1 MSTKND
7 VGVVIKAPNF
17 STAEFKIIGT
27 SPYVQ
32 NKFSAK
38 ARQTMK
44 ETQEAGSRSRSKRK
58 RKAKDFTKCY
68 EDAMHKMVDGGH
80 GIPAPAFRNAMIDA
94 CRMVGFKMTHAKCS
108 VFVEADGFDVD
119 DATPL
124 VRITKGAPNYT
135 ELAVRLDKGVPD
147 IHPRPMWEPGWEA
160 NVRIRFDEDQFSVSD
175 VANLLLRAGAQI
187 GVGEGRPFSKNSK
200 GMGWGMFR
208 LAEEGE

>member
-17 STAEFKIIGT
+17 STAEFKIVGT

-38 ARQTMK
+38 ARQAMK
-44 ETQEAGSRSRSKRK
+44 ETQEAGTQARSKRK
-58 RKAKDFTKCY
+58 REAKDFTQCY

-94 CRMVGFKMTHAKCS
+94 CRMVGFKMTHARCS
-108 VFVEADGFDVD
+108 VFVVADGFDAD

-124 VRITKGAPNYT
+124 VRITKGEPQYL
-135 ELAVRLDKGVPD
+135 ELAVRLETGVCD
-147 IHPRPMWEPGWEA
+147 IRPRPMWEPGWEA
-160 NVRIRFDEDQFSVSD
+160 TVQIRFDTDQFSVSD
-175 VANLLLRAGAQI
+175 VANLLLRAGEQVGI
-187 GVGEGRPFSKNSK
+187 GEGRPFSKKSN

-208 LAEEGE
+208 LVEEGE

>member
-7 VGVVIKAPNF
+7 VGVVVKAPNF
-17 STAEFKIIGT
+17 STAEFRIVGT
-27 SPYVQ
+27 APYVQ

-38 ARQTMK
+38 ARQAMK
-44 ETQEAGSRSRSKRK
+44 ETQEAGTQARSKRK
-58 RKAKDFTKCY
+58 RKAKDFTQCY

-94 CRMVGFKMTHAKCS
+94 CRMVGFKMTHAQCS
-108 VFVEADGFDVD
+108 VFVVADGFDAD

-124 VRITKGAPNYT
+124 VRITKGEPQYL
-135 ELAVRLDKGVPD
+135 ELAVRLGTGVCD
-147 IHPRPMWEPGWEA
+147 IRPRPMWEPGWEA
-160 NVRIRFDEDQFSVSD
+160 TVQIRFDTDQFSVSD
-175 VANLLLRAGAQI
+175 VANLLLRAGEQV

-200 GMGWGMFR
+200 GMGWGTFR

>member
-1 MSTKND
+1 MSTKKD

-44 ETQEAGSRSRSKRK
+44 ATQEAGTQSRSKRK
-58 RKAKDFTKCY
+58 REAKDFTKCY

-135 ELAVRLDKGVPD
+135 ELAVRLDTGVPD
-147 IHPRPMWEPGWEA
+147 IRPRPMWDAGWEA
-160 NVRIRFDEDQFSVSD
+160 RVRVRFDADQFSVSD
-175 VANLLLRAGAQI
+175 IANLLLRAGAQI
-187 GVGEGRPFSKNSK
+187 GVGEGRPFSKKGN

-208 LAEEGE
+208 LAEDGE

>member
-124 VRITKGAPNYT
+124 VRITKGEPQYL
-135 ELAVRLDKGVPD
+135 ELAVRLETGVCD
-147 IHPRPMWEPGWEA
+147 IRPRPMWEPGWEA
-160 NVRIRFDEDQFSVSD
+160 NVRIRFDADQFSVSD

>member
-17 STAEFKIIGT
+17 STAEFKIVGT

-44 ETQEAGSRSRSKRK
+44 ETQEAGTQSRSKRK
-58 RKAKDFTKCY
+58 REAKDFTRCY
-68 EDAMHKMVDGGH
+68 EDAMHRMTDGGH

-94 CRMVGFKMTHAKCS
+94 CRMVGFKMTHARCS
-108 VFVEADGFDVD
+108 VFVVADGFDAD

-124 VRITKGAPNYT
+124 VRITKGEPQYL
-135 ELAVRLDKGVPD
+135 ELAVRLETGVCD
-147 IHPRPMWEPGWEA
+147 IRPRPMWEPGWEA
-160 NVRIRFDEDQFSVSD
+160 TVQIRFDTDQFSVSD
-175 VANLLLRAGAQI
+175 VANLLLRAGEQV
-187 GVGEGRPFSKNSK
+187 GVGEGRPFSKKSN

-208 LAEEGE
+208 LVEEGE